1 MFITIDFVN
10 FKTIAGERRGP
21 EEGLLA
27 RGKRDGI
34 MVVTDIAS
42 HYYRLSCTR
51 QQVFSCASATV
62 GGAGS

>member
-1 MFITIDFVN
+1 MFITTDFLN
-10 FKTIAGERRGP
+10 FKTIAGVRRGP

-27 RGKRDGI
+27 GGKREGM
-34 MVVTDIAS
+34 MVVTDTAS

-51 QQVFSCASATV
+51 QQVFSCASAAV